1 MGFYEL
7 VSFALTLV
15 GTFVLIYRT
24 VNELD
29 DGLIKKNHKLEKM
42 CTKWVIFVMFLK
54 IEYWLLA
61 VLEIIPLGALA
72 MLVIK
77 FLLFMPENPISHKI
91 YKTIQKKLER
101 VKMDEYH
108 SYMGVYLSKASK
120 FAVIGLMKLI
130 KRVAEYV
137 NTNDID

>member
-1 MGFYEL
+1 MGFYDL
-7 VSFALTLV
+7 VSMALTIV

-24 VNELD
+24 VHEID
-29 DGLIKKNHKLEKM
+29 AASKASKLEKM
-42 CTKWVIFVMFLK
+42 CTKWVIFVIFLK
-54 IEYWLLA
+54 IEYWILA

-108 SYMGVYLSKASK
+108 SYVGVYLSKTCK
-120 FAVIGLMKLI
+120 FAVVGLMKLVGKI
-130 KRVAEYV
+130 AEYV
-137 NTNDID
+137 NSNDI